1 MQNTPPVA
9 RGGFLWAVRAHFR
22 GRIPRWSFWG
32 LLARRCE
39 LVKERFRREE
49 WTEWAPGVLEALGAD
64 EPVDPGGPA
73 PLTLEYRAGLLL
85 DLGMDFARV
94 AEVLQVSG
102 EELLRAVPRVDGRVL
117 LPSARAYSSL
127 SAVQR
132 LREEGWRE

>member
-1 MQNTPPVA
+1 
-9 RGGFLWAVRAHFR
+9 
-22 GRIPRWSFWG
+22 
-32 LLARRCE
+32 
-39 LVKERFRREE
+39 VKQRFRTEE

-64 EPVDPGGPA
+64 EPAGPP

-94 AEVLQVSG
+94 AEVLQVTG

-117 LPSARAYSSL
+117 LPSARAYSQL

-132 LREEGWRE
+132 LKEESW

>member
-32 LLARRCE
+32 PLARRCE

-49 WTEWAPGVLEALGAD
+49 WTEWAPGVLEALGAVD
-64 EPVDPGGPA
+64 EPPA
-73 PLTLEYRAGLLL
+73 SPALTLEYRAGLLL

-94 AEVLQVSG
+94 AEVLQVTG
-102 EELLRAVPRVDGRVL
+102 EELLRAVPRVDTRVL
-117 LPSARAYSSL
+117 LPSARAYSQL

-132 LREEGWRE
+132 LRKEGW

>member
-1 MQNTPPVA
+1 
-9 RGGFLWAVRAHFR
+9 
-22 GRIPRWSFWG
+22 
-32 LLARRCE
+32 
-39 LVKERFRREE
+39 VKQRFRTEE
-49 WTEWAPGVLEALGAD
+49 WTEWAPGVLESLGAD
-64 EPVDPGGPA
+64 EPAGPPGPA

-94 AEVLQVSG
+94 AEVLQVTG

-132 LREEGWRE
+132 LKEEGW